1 MSKIRVRLLGGF
13 EVWAGDRQVTGFE
26 SQKVRALFAYLVC
39 HRQRTFSRD
48 HLIGLLWPE
57 SDPEAARHTLRQA
70 LYNLR
75 STLPETGPAGIVQSR
90 NLEIGLSPEADFWL
104 DVEAFEEALQ
114 RGTEREAIDPHQL
127 SAAAQLYRGELLAG
141 FFVKDSPA
149 FEEWLVTQQVRFR
162 ESAMEVLQ
170 RLIESYRRRGEY
182 RFGVHYARR
191 LVAIEPLSEEAHR
204 DLMRLFALSGQ
215 RSRALA
221 HYEGLTRLLR
231 NELGVEPLEE
241 TRKLHDSILA
251 EALEVKTGISD
262 PEPLGPIIPLVGRDP
277 AYGLLREEWLRVL
290 AGKVHFTLLTGE
302 PGVGKTRL
310 IKSFLDATTSKRS
323 SVLKG
328 SGYELAPL
336 QAYQPFVE
344 VLHSAL
350 ADETDVTERA
360 LARVPDEVLEDLVR
374 LAPELRD
381 LRPDL
386 SPPAPTA
393 GAEGRRRLF
402 TAIGHFLEAL
412 CRGKPGAPSPDPLI
426 LYLDDLHLADRD
438 SFALLAFLLAE
449 LAGPIW
455 ILASSRS
462 DALEGDHPLGQ
473 IFQQCEESGMGTR
486 LELDRLAPSCLEEIA
501 GSLVGEAQAPEL
513 ARFLAERSGGLPL
526 AVAEI
531 VNFLWDEG
539 VLAARGAGRWS
550 LTRPLAGLDL
560 TVEGLRDLI
569 RIRIRRLPNSTRR
582 LATLAAV
589 MGRSFDAQLLQEAAD
604 EHIAVVEVGLEV
616 LLRRWLI
623 RQFTYSWTGSH
634 QEEDLAMWAQ
644 GARQGSFEFTHREI
658 RRAIHD
664 ELNPLRRQAMHG
676 QVAEALVRLRG
687 DRDCEALAYHF
698 VAAGEW
704 EKALPALER
713 AVERALSVGAE
724 DASRRYCDQAIEV
737 LSRLVASV
745 HNGAQAER
753 WREERDR
760 LLERMRGT
768 IPAQD
773 DKISL

>member
-1 MSKIRVRLLGGF
+1 LSKIRVRLLGGF
-13 EVWAGDRQVTGFE
+13 EVWAGDQQVAGFE
-26 SQKVRALFAYLVC
+26 SQKVRALLSYLVC
-39 HRQRTFSRD
+39 HRHRTFSRD

-75 STLPETGPAGIVQSR
+75 STLPESGAPGFVQSR
-90 NLEIGLSPEADFWL
+90 NLEIGLSPETDCWL

-114 RGTEREAIDPHQL
+114 RATEREAVDPHHL
-127 SAAAQLYRGELLAG
+127 SAAAQLYRGEFLAG

-221 HYEGLTRLLR
+221 QYAELTRLLR
-231 NELGVEPLEE
+231 DELAVEPLEE

-262 PEPLGPIIPLVGRDP
+262 PEPIGPIIPLVGRDP
-277 AYGLLREEWLRVL
+277 TYELLREGWLRVL

-310 IKSFLDATTSKRS
+310 IKSFLDATTSRRS

-344 VLHSAL
+344 VLRSAL
-350 ADETDVTERA
+350 ADETDVAERA
-360 LARVPDEVLEDLVR
+360 LAQVPAEVLEDLVR
-374 LAPELRD
+374 LVPELRD

-386 SPPAPTA
+386 SPPVDA
-393 GAEGRRRLF
+393 GADGRRRLF
-402 TAIGHFLEAL
+402 VAVGRFLEAL
-412 CRGKPGAPSPDPLI
+412 CRGGPAEQSSDPLI

-438 SFALLAFLLAE
+438 SFDLLAFLTARLE
-449 LAGPIW
+449 GPVW
-455 ILASSRS
+455 ILASSRG
-462 DALEGDHPLGQ
+462 DALDRDHPLGQ
-473 IFQQCEESGMGTR
+473 IFRRCETNGMGTR
-486 LELDRLAPSCLEEIA
+486 LEIDRLEPSSLEEIA
-501 GSLVGEAQAPEL
+501 ESLVGEAQAVEL

-526 AVAEI
+526 AVAEV

-550 LTRPLAGLDL
+550 LARPLAGVDL
-560 TVEGLRDLI
+560 TVEGVRDLI

-604 EHIAVVEVGLEV
+604 EHIAVVEVGLEI

-623 RQFTYSWTGSH
+623 RQFSYAWTSGR
-634 QEEDLAMWAQ
+634 QEEDLALWAQ
-644 GARQGSFEFTHREI
+644 GARRGSFEFTHREI
-658 RRAIHD
+658 RKAIHD

-687 DRDCEALAYHF
+687 ERDCEALAHHF
-698 VAAGEW
+698 LSAGEW

-713 AVERALSVGAE
+713 AVERALSVYAE
-724 DASRRYCDQAIEV
+724 DTARRYCDQTIEV
-737 LSRLVASV
+737 LSRLVASAR
-745 HNGAQAER
+745 NGAQAER
-753 WREERDR
+753 WREKRDR

-773 DKISL
+773 YKL